1 MLCAGAYGISWYV
14 NLVMLL
20 RFVQVVIWRRVKEV
34 NEGLLSRAVTITVTL
49 VCVTLGWLTNPEYKV
64 YAISSVYSGR
74 VSELPMAA
82 CIDGI
87 DPLHQKFVI
96 KANICL
102 QYVFNECLF
111 SG

>member
-96 KANICL
+96 
-102 QYVFNECLF
+102 E
-111 SG
+111 G